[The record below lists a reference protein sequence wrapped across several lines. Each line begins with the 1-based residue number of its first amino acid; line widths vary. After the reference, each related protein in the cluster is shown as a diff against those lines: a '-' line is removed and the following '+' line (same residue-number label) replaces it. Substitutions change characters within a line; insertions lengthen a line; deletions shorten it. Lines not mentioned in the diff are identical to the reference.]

1 VQQAIPIERGSI
13 VDTLTAAVVAIILLL
28 LVAPVI
34 EIAVKRPRI
43 FREIADDT
51 QAFAEAPVPESPA
64 KRSPAE
70 DRESAVAA
78 HHDHR
83 LAGLTS

>member
-1 VQQAIPIERGSI
+1 VQQAIPIERGSV
-13 VDTLTAAVVAIILLL
+13 VDTLTAIVVAIILLA

-34 EIAVKRPRI
+34 EIIVKRPRI

-51 QAFAEAPVPESPA
+51 RAFAEAPVPESPA
-64 KRSPAE
+64 ARSPAAE
-70 DRESAVAA
+70 RETAA
-78 HHDHR
+78 PRHDDR

>member
-1 VQQAIPIERGSI
+1 
-13 VDTLTAAVVAIILLL
+13 VDTLTAVVVAIILLL

-51 QAFAEAPVPESPA
+51 RAFAEAPAPESPA
-64 KRSPAE
+64 TRSTAE
-70 DRESAVAA
+70 DRESAVAP
-78 HHDHR
+78 HHDDR